1 MKNFSKYN
9 PINYPKALNLVKY
22 SNKFMLVNLTEQC
35 SKIRLIGTTIKV
47 KKLEITFLVIR
58 F

>member
-1 MKNFSKYN
+1 MKNFFKYN

-22 SNKFMLVNLTEQC
+22 SNKFMLVNLTEQG
-35 SKIRLIGTTIKV
+35 SKIKPIGTTIKV
-47 KKLEITFLVIR
+47 KKLETTFQVIR